1 MSNLDT
7 RFLDRTT
14 PPHVMTLV
22 ALSAMTALAM
32 NVFLPS
38 LPSMAVYFGTDYS
51 VMQLS
56 VSLYLAM
63 NAILQLFVGTIS
75 DRYGRRPVL
84 LVSLF
89 VFVLATIGT
98 LLAPN
103 VTVFLIF
110 RMFQALI
117 VSAIALSRASI
128 RDVMDEAQAASR
140 IGYVTMGMAVVPMI
154 APALGGVLDGI
165 FGWRGSFGLMLIA
178 GIAVLVLA
186 WADMGETKHD
196 RGGSLAAQFG
206 ALPELLRA
214 RRFWAYCVTATL
226 ASGAFFA
233 YLGGAPFIGAQVFGM
248 SPTALGVF
256 FGAPAVGYAVG
267 NFLSGRFAGRIG
279 INRMIIL
286 GCIVGFG
293 GMALLA
299 IILLAGGLNKW
310 SFFGCTV
317 FTGVGNGML
326 LPSATSGMMSV
337 RPHLAG
343 SASGL
348 GGAIMIGGGA
358 ALSALAG
365 ALLTTGSGAAPL
377 IWLMVITTGLA
388 LPPMLYVLHRAKMDA
403 R

>member
-1 MSNLDT
+1 
-7 RFLDRTT
+7 
-14 PPHVMTLV
+14 
-22 ALSAMTALAM
+22 
-32 NVFLPS
+32 
-38 LPSMAVYFGTDYS
+38 
-51 VMQLS
+51 
-56 VSLYLAM
+56 
-63 NAILQLFVGTIS
+63 
-75 DRYGRRPVL
+75 
-84 LVSLF
+84 
-89 VFVLATIGT
+89 
-98 LLAPN
+98 
-103 VTVFLIF
+103 
-110 RMFQALI
+110 
-117 VSAIALSRASI
+117 
-128 RDVMDEAQAASR
+128 
-140 IGYVTMGMAVVPMI
+140 
-154 APALGGVLDGI
+154 
-165 FGWRGSFGLMLIA
+165 
-178 GIAVLVLA
+178 
-186 WADMGETKHD
+186 
-196 RGGSLAAQFG
+196 
-206 ALPELLRA
+206 
-214 RRFWAYCVTATL
+214 
-226 ASGAFFA
+226 
-233 YLGGAPFIGAQVFGM
+233 M